1 MSLETPDHATPTYM
15 GVFAR
20 ACLDIRRQDG
30 RPLPLALWHERLAS
44 LTSCLLQ
51 PADDLFGGYHLVG
64 QRSEVN
70 QRRLVA
76 VA

>member
-1 MSLETPDHATPTYM
+1 MSLEIPHHATPTYM
-15 GVFAR
+15 GVFAW
-20 ACLDIRRQDG
+20 ACLDIRLKDSRA
-30 RPLPLALWHERLAS
+30 LPLAICHKNS
-44 LTSCLLQ
+44 TPGCLRK

-64 QRSEVN
+64 HIPEVD